1 MEKKRKEEL
10 RLRRGFFKITARD
23 VCGDKIKTFFYIMF
37 WGLLICF
44 PYNVQSQ
51 NFESYF
57 APLGDMVTLGAIIEN
72 PNLQSQ
78 DMQNYIAYVNSG
90 DNCINNAKYA
100 DAMSYYKEASNIIN
114 RTYDGNLKKLYF
126 NYGWGDALK
135 QSYDFAYSKYK
146 SQQPQ
151 TNNSYGDGGG
161 SYYVPSTPS
170 TGEYSNSTTPK
181 SRTCNLCHG
190 TGRKIKLQY
199 AAGKEKI
206 CSECGGIKVS
216 AGHYHVTCDL
226 CHGSGVL
233 NY

>member
-1 MEKKRKEEL
+1 MVIIRNYRMKK
-10 RLRRGFFKITARD
+10 I
-23 VCGDKIKTFFYIMF
+23 FYLML
-37 WGLLICF
+37 WGALSCV

-51 NFESYF
+51 SLGSLFGKLGESV
-57 APLGDMVTLGAIIEN
+57 ALGAILKN

-78 DMQNYIAYVNSG
+78 DMRNYIAYVNSG

-135 QSYDFAYSKYK
+135 QSYDYAYSRYK
-146 SQQPQ
+146 LQQPQ
-151 TNNSYGDGGG
+151 TNNSYGDSGG

-170 TGEYSNSTTPK
+170 TGNNYSNSTTPK

>member
-1 MEKKRKEEL
+1 M
-10 RLRRGFFKITARD
+10 
-23 VCGDKIKTFFYIMF
+23 
-37 WGLLICF
+37 
-44 PYNVQSQ
+44 QSQ
-51 NFESYF
+51 SLGSLFGKLGESV
-57 APLGDMVTLGAIIEN
+57 ALGAILKN

-90 DNCINNAKYA
+90 DNCVNNAKYA

-126 NYGWGDALK
+126 DYGWGDALK
-135 QSYDFAYSKYK
+135 KSYDYAYSKYK
-146 SQQPQ
+146 LQQPQ
-151 TNNSYGDGGG
+151 TNNSYGNGGG

-170 TGEYSNSTTPK
+170 TGNNYSNSTTPK